1 MTNFGQGFPL
11 LSRRFPRKEV
21 GDNMKFIIN
30 GNRLKEKIESA
41 LLKGKWNYGQVNK
54 NSILNSSVIISIS
67 DDSYICNGD
76 HSSYVKTW
84 LEIEENFEAG
94 RITVDSDV
102 LLKYLSANDTTFTVK
117 ENILTLSTGT
127 KKVSIPVLERHQYN
141 DSIMDVNSKYNPHI
155 DMEKELS
162 ISERT
167 KLKTRLKVPTG
178 ELQIAL
184 KACEVVGNSVYKLDY
199 NGESLIV
206 SSNRDNE
213 NVSVEITLVTTL
225 GPKATMEFSAP
236 IFKYLDGVS
245 TILSFNDDSPLSV
258 ISGAFTMLRAPR
270 VTP

>member
-1 MTNFGQGFPL
+1 M
-11 LSRRFPRKEV
+11 RFT
-21 GDNMKFIIN
+21 MN
-30 GNRLKEKIESA
+30 GNKLKNKIESA

-54 NSILNSSVIISIS
+54 NTILNSSVIISIS

-84 LEIEENFEAG
+84 IEIGENFEAG
-94 RITVDSDV
+94 RITIDSDV
-102 LLKYLSANDTTFTVK
+102 LLKYLSSNDTTFSVK

-127 KKVSIPVLERHQYN
+127 RKVSIPVLERHQYN
-141 DSIMDVNSKYNPHI
+141 DSIMDINSKYNHCI
-155 DMEKELS
+155 DMEKTLS

-167 KLKTRLKVPTG
+167 ELKTRLKVPTS
-178 ELQIAL
+178 ELQDAL
-184 KACEVVGNSVYKLDY
+184 KSCEVVGNSVYKLDY
-199 NGESLIV
+199 NGETLIV
-206 SSNRDNE
+206 SSSKDNE
-213 NVSVEITLVTTL
+213 NVSVDITIVDKL

-270 VTP
+270 VNQ